1 MNDARY
7 RCGAVQEPVVSL
19 LPVLEATLSRL
30 RQMYSERQ
38 IRPGAVD
45 RICIRPGWIAVTGTT
60 MECGIAP
67 YYGDVPGRG
76 PDTPAQVLKQVQS
89 LVGMPLLVL
98 PDLKLSLNAVL
109 DSSIKLAVLCALS
122 QPFLG
127 CPSIRK
133 TGWQAECWRAGDP
146 FIQDNP
152 VLSRLIRPDD
162 IVAVAGPHTG
172 CRGLW
177 EICREL
183 HMLTPDPA
191 TEPETFEVSA
201 NVSAGP
207 TRIHRHSFEDQ
218 QEVLGNADV
227 VLLPSSTLVNGTF
240 ERFLGYAK
248 NARLT
253 GLVGTGASLVPDAF
267 FSRGIDFIQS
277 CRTVDTRRFIDTF
290 MNDPDPVPGLCNFQ
304 KEYLFAR
311 QDRGSSPRLC
321 PR

>member
-1 MNDARY
+1 MNDAQY
-7 RCGAVQEPVVSL
+7 RRGTVQDPVSSL
-19 LPVLEATLSRL
+19 LPILEATLSRL

-45 RICIRPGWIAVTGTT
+45 RICIRQGWIAVIGTNL
-60 MECGIAP
+60 ECGIAP

-76 PDTPAQVLKQVQS
+76 HDIPSPALKQVQT
-89 LVGMPLLVL
+89 LIGMPLLVL
-98 PDLKLSLNAVL
+98 PDLKLSVPAVL
-109 DSSIKLAVLCALS
+109 DPSVKLAALCALS

-127 CPSIRK
+127 CPTIRK
-133 TGWQAECWRAGDP
+133 NGWQAECWRAGDP

-162 IVAVAGPHTG
+162 IVAVAGPHTD
-172 CRGLW
+172 CWGLW

-191 TEPETFEVSA
+191 TGPETLEVRADGSF
-201 NVSAGP
+201 GP
-207 TRIHRHSFEDQ
+207 TKIQRHPFEDQ
-218 QEVLGNADV
+218 KEVLGNADI

-240 ERFLGYAK
+240 EKCLGYAK

-253 GLVGTGASLVPDAF
+253 GLVGAGASLVPDAF

-277 CRTVDTRRFIDTF
+277 CRTIDTRRFLDTF

-311 QDRGSSPRLC
+311 QDKGSSLTRC
-321 PR
+321 PQ